1 MDSKLF
7 TLHTIET
14 LWNKIKNKCYIKPIN
29 GIPKSDLDTTVQSSL
44 DKADSALQKHQDISG
59 KQDKSTAVTH
69 TANMAVGSAIKP
81 IYIAENGTATPISHS
96 INSDV
101 PANAKFTDTTYSDA
115 TESTHGLMNAEDK
128 AKLDSLDESSW
139 LPKTGGV
146 MTGNIDMLTNKAEI
160 LVDAGRVISENGNNT
175 LPACG
180 ELSIGSN
187 TIQEYLPRTRSFFG
201 SYKDANSKTSSI
213 ISIRHRNGDNAGRHF
228 GMYLRH
234 EAKRNNNLVWNNQL
248 GTNTWE
254 GERTILDSKNYTDYI
269 PNSAAAVSVEE
280 NSTEF
285 GLIFTLPS
293 SSVGVIS
300 TGYGVIVAGSIASV
314 GASITVSDS
323 ALSSFSA
330 TINSQY
336 SEIFAPR
343 NDVTSIQ
350 VCISST
356 GTKSLVYCVQN
367 ANKITFE
374 KIDGSNFASSD
385 IIEYASPVYI
395 LNTPYTS

>member
-14 LWNKIKNKCYIKPIN
+14 FWNKIKNKCYIKPIN
-29 GIPKSDLDTTVQSSL
+29 GIPKSDLDATVQSSL

-59 KQDKSTAVTH
+59 KQDKLTAGTNI
-69 TANMAVGSAIKP
+69 TINDTIISAK
-81 IYIAENGTATPISHS
+81 
-96 INSDV
+96 
-101 PANAKFTDTTYSDA
+101 DTTYNNA
-115 TESTHGLMNAEDK
+115 STAAGLMSAEDK
-128 AKLDSLDESSW
+128 AKLDGLDGSSY

-160 LVDAGRVISENGNNT
+160 LVDIGRVMSENGNNT

-187 TIQEYLPRTRSFFG
+187 TIQEYLPRTRSFLG

-269 PNSAAAVSVEE
+269 PNNAAAASVEE
-280 NSTEF
+280 NPTEF
-285 GLIFTLPS
+285 GLIFTLPPN
-293 SSVGVIS
+293 SVGVIS

-314 GASITVSDS
+314 GGSITVSDS
-323 ALSSFSA
+323 KLSSFSA

-336 SEIFAPR
+336 SGIFAPR
-343 NDVTSIQ
+343 NDITSVQ

-356 GTKSLVYCVQN
+356 GTKSFVYCVQN

-374 KIDGSNFASSD
+374 KIDGSNFASGD

-395 LNTPYTS
+395 LNTPYTN

>member
-1 MDSKLF
+1 
-7 TLHTIET
+7 
-14 LWNKIKNKCYIKPIN
+14 
-29 GIPKSDLDTTVQSSL
+29 
-44 DKADSALQKHQDISG
+44 
-59 KQDKSTAVTH
+59 
-69 TANMAVGSAIKP
+69 MAVGSAIKP
-81 IYIAENGTATPISHS
+81 TYIAENGTATPISHS

-115 TESTHGLMNAEDK
+115 TESTHGLMSAADK
-128 AKLDSLDESSW
+128 KKLDGMNSTKY
-139 LPKTGGV
+139 LPKSGGV

-323 ALSSFSA
+323 A

-385 IIEYASPVYI
+385 IIEYTSPVYI
-395 LNTPYTS
+395 LNTLYTS

>member
-1 MDSKLF
+1 MS
-7 TLHTIET
+7 
-14 LWNKIKNKCYIKPIN
+14 
-29 GIPKSDLDTTVQSSL
+29 
-44 DKADSALQKHQDISG
+44 
-59 KQDKSTAVTH
+59 
-69 TANMAVGSAIKP
+69 
-81 IYIAENGTATPISHS
+81 
-96 INSDV
+96 
-101 PANAKFTDTTYSDA
+101 
-115 TESTHGLMNAEDK
+115 AEDK

>member
-7 TLHTIET
+7 SLHTIET
-14 LWNKIKNKCYIKPIN
+14 FWNKIKDKFYVKPAD

-44 DKADSALQKHQDISG
+44 DKADSSLQKHQDISG
-59 KQDKSTAVTH
+59 KLDKIGDASNT
-69 TANMAVGSAIKP
+69 
-81 IYIAENGTATPISHS
+81 TATFSEASARENIKTGEKLSV
-96 INSDV
+96 IV
-101 PANAKFTDTTYSDA
+101 GKIAKWFADLKTVAFTGNYNDLTNKPTIPDGSKY
-115 TESTHGLMNAEDK
+115 
-128 AKLDSLDESSW
+128 
-139 LPKTGGV
+139 LPKSGGV
-146 MTGNIDMLTNKAEI
+146 MTGNIDMLTNKTEI
-160 LVDAGRVISENGNNT
+160 LVDIGRIMSENGNNT

-187 TIQEYLPRTRSFFG
+187 TIQEYLPGTRSFFG

-213 ISIRHRNGDNAGRHF
+213 ISIRHRNGDSTGRHF

-234 EAKRNNNLVWNNQL
+234 EARRNNNLVWNNQL

-269 PNSAAAVSVEE
+269 PNSAAAASVEE

-285 GLIFTLPS
+285 GLIFALPS
-293 SSVGVIS
+293 NSVGVIS
-300 TGYGVIVAGSIASV
+300 TGYGVIAAGSIASV
-314 GASITVSDS
+314 GGSITVSDS
-323 ALSSFSA
+323 TLSSFSA
-330 TINSQY
+330 VINSQY

-343 NDVTSIQ
+343 NNVASVQ

-374 KIDGSNFASSD
+374 KIDGSKFASGD
-385 IIEYASPVYI
+385 IIEYASPMYV

>member
-59 KQDKSTAVTH
+59 KQDKLTAGTNI
-69 TANMAVGSAIKP
+69 TINDTTISAK
-81 IYIAENGTATPISHS
+81 
-96 INSDV
+96 
-101 PANAKFTDTTYSDA
+101 DTTYNNA
-115 TESTHGLMNAEDK
+115 STTTAGLMSAEDK

-146 MTGNIDMLTNKAEI
+146 MTGNIDMLTNKTEI
-160 LVDAGRVISENGNNT
+160 LVDTGRVMSDNGNNT

-180 ELSIGSN
+180 ELSIDSN
-187 TIQEYLPRTRSFFG
+187 TIQKYLQGTRSFLG
-201 SYKDANSKTSSI
+201 SYKDANSETSSI
-213 ISIRHRNGDNAGRHF
+213 ILIRHRNGDYAGRHF

-234 EAKRNNNLVWNNQL
+234 VAKRNNNLVWNNQL

-314 GASITVSDS
+314 GASITVGDS
-323 ALSSFSA
+323 TLSNFSA
-330 TINSQY
+330 IINSQY

>member
-1 MDSKLF
+1 
-7 TLHTIET
+7 
-14 LWNKIKNKCYIKPIN
+14 
-29 GIPKSDLDTTVQSSL
+29 
-44 DKADSALQKHQDISG
+44 
-59 KQDKSTAVTH
+59 
-69 TANMAVGSAIKP
+69 MAVGSAIKP
-81 IYIAENGTATPISHS
+81 TYIAENGTATPISHS

-115 TESTHGLMNAEDK
+115 TESTHGLMSAEDK

-234 EAKRNNNLVWNNQL
+234 EAKRNNNLM
-248 GTNTWE
+248 
-254 GERTILDSKNYTDYI
+254 
-269 PNSAAAVSVEE
+269 
-280 NSTEF
+280 
-285 GLIFTLPS
+285 
-293 SSVGVIS
+293 
-300 TGYGVIVAGSIASV
+300 
-314 GASITVSDS
+314 
-323 ALSSFSA
+323 
-330 TINSQY
+330 
-336 SEIFAPR
+336 
-343 NDVTSIQ
+343 
-350 VCISST
+350 
-356 GTKSLVYCVQN
+356 
-367 ANKITFE
+367 
-374 KIDGSNFASSD
+374 
-385 IIEYASPVYI
+385 
-395 LNTPYTS
+395 

>member
-14 LWNKIKNKCYIKPIN
+14 FWNKIKNKCYIKPIN
-29 GIPKSDLDTTVQSSL
+29 GIPKSDLDATVQSSL

-59 KQDKSTAVTH
+59 KQDKLTAGTNI
-69 TANMAVGSAIKP
+69 TINDTIISAK
-81 IYIAENGTATPISHS
+81 
-96 INSDV
+96 
-101 PANAKFTDTTYSDA
+101 DTTYNNA
-115 TESTHGLMNAEDK
+115 STAAAGLMSAEDK
-128 AKLDSLDESSW
+128 AKLDGLDGSSY

-160 LVDAGRVISENGNNT
+160 LVDIGRVMSENGNNT

-187 TIQEYLPRTRSFFG
+187 TIQEYLPCTRSFLG

-228 GMYLRH
+228 GMHLRH

-254 GERTILDSKNYTDYI
+254 GERVILDSKNYTDYI

-293 SSVGVIS
+293 NSVGAIS

-323 ALSSFSA
+323 TLSSFSA

-356 GTKSLVYCVQN
+356 GIKSLVYCVQN

-385 IIEYASPVYI
+385 IIEYTSPVYI

>member
-14 LWNKIKNKCYIKPIN
+14 LWNKIKNKFYVKPAN

-44 DKADSALQKHQDISG
+44 SKADSALQEHQDISG
-59 KQDKSTAVTH
+59 KQDKLTAV
-69 TANMAVGSAIKP
+69 ANITINDTTISAK
-81 IYIAENGTATPISHS
+81 
-96 INSDV
+96 
-101 PANAKFTDTTYSDA
+101 DTTYNNA
-115 TESTHGLMNAEDK
+115 STTTAGLMSAEDK

-160 LVDAGRVISENGNNT
+160 LVDIGRVISENGNNT

-187 TIQEYLPRTRSFFG
+187 TIQEYLPRTRSFLG

-330 TINSQY
+330 TINFQY

>member
-7 TLHTIET
+7 SLHTIET
-14 LWNKIKNKCYIKPIN
+14 FWNKIKDKFYVKSTD
-29 GIPKSDLDTTVQSSL
+29 GIPKSDLDATVQSSL
-44 DKADSALQKHQDISG
+44 DKADSSLQKHQDISG
-59 KQDKSTAVTH
+59 KLDKIGDASNTTVTFSEASARENVK
-69 TANMAVGSAIKP
+69 TGEKLSVAVGKIAKWFADLKTVAFTGSYNDLTNKP
-81 IYIAENGTATPISHS
+81 TIPDGSKY
-96 INSDV
+96 
-101 PANAKFTDTTYSDA
+101 
-115 TESTHGLMNAEDK
+115 
-128 AKLDSLDESSW
+128 
-139 LPKTGGV
+139 LPKSGGV
-146 MTGNIDMLTNKAEI
+146 MTGNIDMLTNKTEI
-160 LVDAGRVISENGNNT
+160 LVDTGRIMSENGNNT

-187 TIQEYLPRTRSFFG
+187 TIQEYLPGTRSFLG

-213 ISIRHRNGDNAGRHF
+213 ISIRHRNGDSTGRHF

-234 EAKRNNNLVWNNQL
+234 EARRNNNLVWNNQL

-254 GERTILDSKNYTDYI
+254 GECTILDSKNYTDYI
-269 PNSAAAVSVEE
+269 PNSAAAASVEE

-293 SSVGVIS
+293 NSVGVIS
-300 TGYGVIVAGSIASV
+300 KGYGVIVAGNIASV
-314 GASITVSDS
+314 GGSITVGDS
-323 ALSSFSA
+323 TLSSFSA

-343 NDVTSIQ
+343 NNIISVQ
-350 VCISST
+350 VCISSAE
-356 GTKSLVYCVQN
+356 TKSLVYCVQN

-374 KIDGSNFASSD
+374 KIDGSKFASGD

>member
-14 LWNKIKNKCYIKPIN
+14 LWNKIKNKFYVKSAD
-29 GIPKSDLDTTVQSSL
+29 GIPKSDLDITVQSSL
-44 DKADSALQKHQDISG
+44 SKADSALQEHQDISG
-59 KQDKSTAVTH
+59 KQDKLTAGTNI
-69 TANMAVGSAIKP
+69 TINDTTISAK
-81 IYIAENGTATPISHS
+81 
-96 INSDV
+96 
-101 PANAKFTDTTYSDA
+101 DTTYNNASTA
-115 TESTHGLMNAEDK
+115 TAGLMSAEDK
-128 AKLDSLDESSW
+128 TKLDSLDESSW
-139 LPKTGGV
+139 LPKSGGV
-146 MTGNIDMLTNKAEI
+146 MTGNIDMLTNKTEI
-160 LVDAGRVISENGNNT
+160 LVDTGRVVSDNGNNT
-175 LPACG
+175 LPTCG
-180 ELSIGSN
+180 ELSLGSN
-187 TIQEYLPRTRSFFG
+187 TIQEYLPRTRSFLG
-201 SYKDANSKTSSI
+201 SYKDADSKTSSI

-248 GTNTWE
+248 GTNTQE

-269 PNSAAAVSVEE
+269 PNSAATASIEE

-285 GLIFTLPS
+285 GLIFTIPS
-293 SSVGVIS
+293 NSVGAIS

-323 ALSSFSA
+323 TFSSFSA

-385 IIEYASPVYI
+385 IIEYASPAYI
-395 LNTPYTS
+395 LNTPYTN